1 MLSVRKRAWM
11 IAASVVGMLAG
22 AAQAADTVQWGVF
35 SASGGDRLTGAS
47 QEAGNRYVL
56 KTSAISV
63 GDIEGLLASQK
74 RTDTDL
80 QDVNSK
86 LDAQGREFDEFKRKN
101 GSSSNASDSQLSDLK
116 RTGGRSSLEELGRL
130 GQDSSERGSRERQTG
145 THPEQYAPRVR
156 GRLDEG

>member
-63 GDIEGLLASQK
+63 ADIEGLLASQK

-116 RTGGRSSLEELGRL
+116 RTVADQTSTI
-130 GQDSSERGSRERQTG
+130 ERQKSDIDSLK
-145 THPEQYAPRVR
+145 RS
-156 GRLDEG
+156 LDDLKRSVDTLSSKVK

>member
-22 AAQAADTVQWGVF
+22 TAQAADTVQWGVF

-47 QEAGNRYVL
+47 LEAGNRYVL

-80 QDVNSK
+80 QDVKSK

-116 RTGGRSSLEELGRL
+116 RTVADQKSTI
-130 GQDSSERGSRERQTG
+130 ERQKSDIDSLK
-145 THPEQYAPRVR
+145 RS
-156 GRLDEG
+156 LDDLKRSVDTLSSKVK

>member
-22 AAQAADTVQWGVF
+22 AAQAADTVQWGGL
-35 SASGGDRLTGAS
+35 SASSGDRLTGAS

-63 GDIEGLLASQK
+63 GDIEGLLAGQK
-74 RTDTDL
+74 RTDADL
-80 QDVNSK
+80 QNVKSQ

-116 RTGGRSSLEELGRL
+116 RTVEDQKSTI
-130 GQDSSERGSRERQTG
+130 ERQKSDIDSLK
-145 THPEQYAPRVR
+145 RS
-156 GRLDEG
+156 LDDLKRSVDTLSSKVK